1 MRVVTTS
8 RELDAALRAAPLSV
22 LVPTMGALHEGHA
35 SLIRQASSIADA
47 RHLDG
52 GCVVSIFVNPTQ
64 FTEAADYQRYPK
76 TLEADIALCA
86 ANGARWVFA
95 PEASVVYPPGERV
108 VAPPLPVQATKPGLE
123 DRLRPGHFEGVC
135 QVVLRL
141 FRLVAPKAAVFG
153 EKDWQQ
159 LQVIRAMTRQQ
170 GLAIDILPGA
180 TVREADGLALS
191 SRNRF
196 LAAPDRQRAQA
207 LNRALRLAAAEPSPE
222 QAELAMERELADAG
236 IAPDYAVVRD
246 AQTLL
251 GPTPGRPTRAII
263 AGRVGSVR
271 LLDNAPRPAHT
282 A

>member
-123 DRLRPGHFEGVC
+123 DRLRPGHSSCCSGCHGKFSLFVGGNRGATLQQYAPIRPAQLRRLRSQSETELRPGHGVC
-135 QVVLRL
+135 ATARAAGWGVR
-141 FRLVAPKAAVFG
+141 RDWNRRPRENGAPAA
-153 EKDWQQ
+153 
-159 LQVIRAMTRQQ
+159 
-170 GLAIDILPGA
+170 
-180 TVREADGLALS
+180 S
-191 SRNRF
+191 
-196 LAAPDRQRAQA
+196 
-207 LNRALRLAAAEPSPE
+207 
-222 QAELAMERELADAG
+222 
-236 IAPDYAVVRD
+236 
-246 AQTLL
+246 
-251 GPTPGRPTRAII
+251 
-263 AGRVGSVR
+263 
-271 LLDNAPRPAHT
+271 
-282 A
+282 